1 MVAPVAAPSP
11 AAPPPILPLV
21 GSARVLAT
29 LALAL
34 ATFMNVLDTTIANVS
49 IPTIAGDL
57 GVSASQGT
65 WIITSFA
72 VSNAISLPLTG
83 WLARRFGAVRV
94 FIFATLLF
102 VVASALCGLA
112 TSLAMLVVCRVAQG
126 LVAGPMIPLSQALLL
141 QCYPPEKS
149 GSALAVWSSTTTVA
163 PVVGPILGGWI
174 SDNTLWGW
182 IFYINIPVGLLAAG
196 LGWMLLKHRETPTLR
211 LSVDGV
217 GLALLVVW
225 VGALQ
230 LTLDRGKELDWFGSP
245 QIVALS
251 IVAVVTFCFFIVWE
265 RGQQHPIV
273 DLALFKRPSF
283 ALGTLALAMGYGV
296 FFANI
301 VVQPL
306 WMQQYMGYT
315 ATWAGL
321 ATAPGALLA
330 ILLMPLVGKSLHKV
344 GPRIFAVIAFVVL
357 ALSSFMRGGFNT
369 EMTFVDMIVPQLIQ
383 GIALACFFVPLS
395 SIILSGLDSGQTA
408 AAAGLSNF
416 ARITAGAFGA
426 SISITLWENRA
437 ALHHAHLSESITP
450 YHPAA
455 QMSLAALENQGMTR
469 EQALAAIDRLI
480 NTQAATLSAVEFFWA
495 SGVVFL
501 LLIGVT
507 VFAKAA
513 KTR

>member
-1 MVAPVAAPSP
+1 MS
-11 AAPPPILPLV
+11 APPAIPPLE
-21 GSARVLAT
+21 GSARLLAT

-94 FIFATLLF
+94 FVWATLLF
-102 VVASALCGLA
+102 VVASILCGLA
-112 TSLAMLVVCRVAQG
+112 TSLAMLVIFRVMQG
-126 LVAGPMIPLSQALLL
+126 LVAGPMIPLSQSLLL
-141 QCYPPEKS
+141 QCYPAEKS

-174 SDNTLWGW
+174 SDNVTWGW
-182 IFYINIPVGLLAAG
+182 IFYINIPVGLVAAG
-196 LGWMLLKHRETPTLR
+196 MGWMLLKHRESPTAR
-211 LSVDGV
+211 LPIDRL

-230 LTLDRGKELDWFGSP
+230 LTLDRGKELDWFSSP
-245 QIVALS
+245 QIVVLSLVAL
-251 IVAVVTFCFFIVWE
+251 VAFCFFLVWE
-265 RGQQHPIV
+265 RGEAHPIV
-273 DLALFKRPSF
+273 DLALFKRRSF
-283 ALGTLALAMGYGV
+283 ALGTLALALGYGV

-301 VVQPL
+301 VIQPL

-321 ATAPGALLA
+321 ATAPGAILA
-330 ILLMPLVGKSLHKV
+330 IIIMPLVGKTLHKID
-344 GPRIFAVIAFVVL
+344 PRIFAVTAFVVL
-357 ALSSFMRGGFNT
+357 AFSSFLRARFNT
-369 EMTFVDMIVPQLIQ
+369 DMTFVDMIVPQLVQ

-395 SIILSGLDSGQTA
+395 SILLSGLGPAQTA

-426 SISITLWENRA
+426 SLSITLWENRA
-437 ALHHAHLSESITP
+437 ALHHAQLSESITP

-455 QMSLAALENQGMTR
+455 QISLAALENQGMTR
-469 EQALAAIDRLI
+469 EQVLASIDRLI
-480 NTQAATLSAVEFFWA
+480 NVQAATLSAVEFFWA

-507 VFAKAA
+507 VFAKAETA
-513 KTR
+513 KAR